1 MIFPLIANCIMILLS
16 LATAFPTEFPELL
29 VIAAGIFVV
38 VITADSMGIR
48 LFWLKGVLC
57 PVFALLSGSWI
68 GFLCFSVLAV
78 WRTDQD
84 AGSGQD
90 GGERKSGLWIY
101 GMFSAVSGIIYL
113 VYALVWRHGDPDGHL
128 IAKELLLSF
137 AVMLGNALLIFL
149 KYFLHAEVMKRQAE
163 QQRLRSFAISEMH
176 VRKLNRELAQQSFL
190 ADKNAR
196 LTEREN
202 ISRNIHNSVG
212 HTITAAIMTLDA
224 ADMLYEVKP
233 EEARRRMND
242 ANQRIRGSL
251 ESIRRAVRTLD
262 EESKDVPLT
271 DLIDGMKS
279 ILDEFVMD
287 TERRYDLVPEDF
299 PAGMLIPH
307 EYMEFLTGVLSEMLT
322 NGVKHGKA
330 DRFHIHLTGDSGH
343 IRLSVRDNG
352 QSDYNE
358 ENAGARLEQG
368 FGLKKI
374 VSYAERCGGFARFRN
389 EDGFRAEVELPIIG
403 ETGGDH
409 A

>member
-1 MIFPLIANCIMILLS
+1 MIFPLIDNCIMILLS
-16 LATAFPTEFPELL
+16 LATAFQTEFPELL

-57 PVFALLSGSWI
+57 PIFALLSGSWI
-68 GFLCFSVLAV
+68 GFLSFSVLPG
-78 WRTDQD
+78 WRTDREEESEGKN
-84 AGSGQD
+84 ARGV
-90 GGERKSGLWIY
+90 Y
-101 GMFSAVSGIIYL
+101 GMFSVVSGFIYL
-113 VYALVWRHGDPDGHL
+113 VYALVWKHGSPDGQL

-137 AVMLGNALLIFL
+137 AVMLGNALVIFL
-149 KYFLHAEVMKRQAE
+149 KYFLHREQQKRRAE

-374 VSYAERCGGFARFRN
+374 VSYAERCGGFARFGN

-403 ETGGDH
+403 ETGGEH

>member
-1 MIFPLIANCIMILLS
+1 MLFPLIDNCIMILLS
-16 LATAFPTEFPELL
+16 LATAFQTEFPELL

-68 GFLCFSVLAV
+68 GFLSFSVLPG
-78 WRTDQD
+78 WRTDREEESEGKN
-84 AGSGQD
+84 ARGV
-90 GGERKSGLWIY
+90 Y
-101 GMFSAVSGIIYL
+101 GMFSAVSGFIYL
-113 VYALVWRHGDPDGHL
+113 VYALVWKHGSPDGQL
-128 IAKELLLSF
+128 IAKELLLSSQ
-137 AVMLGNALLIFL
+137 VMLGNALVIFL
-149 KYFLHAEVMKRQAE
+149 KYFLHREQQKRRAE

-202 ISRNIHNSVG
+202 ISRSIHNNVG

>member
-1 MIFPLIANCIMILLS
+1 MLFPLIDNCIMILLS
-16 LATAFPTEFPELL
+16 LATAFQTEFPELL

-68 GFLCFSVLAV
+68 GFLSFSVLPG
-78 WRTDQD
+78 WRTDREEESEGKN
-84 AGSGQD
+84 ARGV
-90 GGERKSGLWIY
+90 Y
-101 GMFSAVSGIIYL
+101 GMFSAVSGFIYL
-113 VYALVWRHGDPDGHL
+113 VYALVWKHGSPDGQL
-128 IAKELLLSF
+128 IAKELLLSSQ
-137 AVMLGNALLIFL
+137 VMLGNALVIFL
-149 KYFLHAEVMKRQAE
+149 KYFLHREQQKRRAE